1 MRVEDEISFVEGV
14 GFPKAGDGIVRW
26 QGHSSLYNTVLRA
39 KERSGPTSGAVQDF
53 RGLHIQYLRV
63 IARKL
68 IHN

>member
-53 RGLHIQYLRV
+53 RGLHI
-63 IARKL
+63 
-68 IHN
+68 